1 METLT
6 TTAAL
11 RERIRAQ
18 RAQGQRIAFVPT
30 MGNLH
35 AGHLQLVQYAKTIA
49 ECVVVSIF
57 VNPMQ
62 FGPQEDFAR
71 YPRTHDSDKAVLQDE
86 GTALLF
92 MPDVQEIYAG
102 GDVGQVTRVEV
113 PGFEDDLC
121 GQFRP
126 GFFTGIATVVTGLF
140 NRVQPDSAVFGEKDY
155 QQLLMIKRM
164 VRDLCMPVEVHGVAT
179 MREAD
184 GLAMS
189 SRNGYLD
196 AVQRA
201 RAVRLYEVLGEVK
214 ASLEAGRRDVGTL
227 EQQAMESLAEAGF
240 KPDYV
245 SIREQDSLKVPNPQ
259 ATQLIVLAAA
269 TLGTTRLIDN
279 IKISIT

>member
-1 METLT
+1 
-6 TTAAL
+6 
-11 RERIRAQ
+11 
-18 RAQGQRIAFVPT
+18 
-30 MGNLH
+30 
-35 AGHLQLVQYAKTIA
+35 
-49 ECVVVSIF
+49 
-57 VNPMQ
+57 
-62 FGPQEDFAR
+62 
-71 YPRTHDSDKAVLQDE
+71 
-86 GTALLF
+86 
-92 MPDVQEIYAG
+92 
-102 GDVGQVTRVEV
+102 
-113 PGFEDDLC
+113 
-121 GQFRP
+121 
-126 GFFTGIATVVTGLF
+126 
-140 NRVQPDSAVFGEKDY
+140 
-155 QQLLMIKRM
+155 MIKRM

-201 RAVRLYEVLGEVK
+201 RAVRLCEVLGEVK